1 MSKLKTTDKPESPTP
16 SQVSPSLGE
25 AVKPP
30 TPTPVSAPGPA
41 PQEAGVPGTPVYS
54 CTVPQYMYPAPGHYP
69 QYPGPGHEALL
80 PAPPVSSHSNV
91 KAMPQFLSLPPP
103 PPPPGAGPAYDPQW
117 QFVAP
122 VPPGHGPA
130 PGPGLL
136 YSPVMTPGLW
146 AQPPPQ
152 HPGLYGL
159 PPQQKRKMEDYC
171 SLQPQVTAYPE
182 VDNQTVKRQ
191 KLCGG
196 GN

>member
-16 SQVSPSLGE
+16 SQVSPSLGD
-25 AVKPP
+25 AGKPP
-30 TPTPVSAPGPA
+30 TPTPVTAPCPA
-41 PQEAGVPGTPVYS
+41 PQEAGVAPGPVYS
-54 CTVPQYMYPAPGHYP
+54 CTVPQYMYTAHYP
-69 QYPGPGHEALL
+69 QYPGGHPEALL

-91 KAMPQFLSLPPP
+91 KAAMPQFLSLPPP

-117 QFVAP
+117 QFVAQ

-159 PPQQKRKMEDYC
+159 PPQQKRKMEDYS
-171 SLQPQVTAYPE
+171 SLQHQVTAYPE

>member
-1 MSKLKTTDKPESPTP
+1 MSKQQSTEKPVSPTP
-16 SQVSPSLGE
+16 SQVSPSPGD
-25 AVKPP
+25 AVKPA
-30 TPTPVSAPGPA
+30 TPTPVSAP
-41 PQEAGVPGTPVYS
+41 QEVGVPGPVYS
-54 CTVPQYMYPAPGHYP
+54 STVPQYMYPAHYP

-80 PAPPVSSHSNV
+80 PAPPVSSHSSV

-117 QFVAP
+117 QFVAQ
-122 VPPGHGPA
+122 VPPGHGPT

-152 HPGLYGL
+152 PHGLYGL

-171 SLQPQVTAYPE
+171 SLQPQVSAYQE
-182 VDNQTVKRQ
+182 VDNLTVKRQ

>member
-1 MSKLKTTDKPESPTP
+1 MSKLKPTDKPESPTP

-25 AVKPP
+25 AASPP
-30 TPTPVSAPGPA
+30 APTPVTAPCPA
-41 PQEAGVPGTPVYS
+41 PQEAGVPPGPVYS
-54 CTVPQYMYPAPGHYP
+54 CTVPQYMYPAHYP
-69 QYPGPGHEALL
+69 QYPGGHEALL
-80 PAPPVSSHSNV
+80 PAPPVSSHSSV
-91 KAMPQFLSLPPP
+91 KAAMPQFLSLPPP

-117 QFVAP
+117 QFVAQAP
-122 VPPGHGPA
+122 LGHGPA

-136 YSPVMTPGLW
+136 YSPVMSPGLW

-159 PPQQKRKMEDYC
+159 PPQQKRKMEDYS
-171 SLQPQVTAYPE
+171 SLQHQVTAYPE

>member
-1 MSKLKTTDKPESPTP
+1 MSKLQTTDKPESPTP
-16 SQVSPSLGE
+16 SQVSPSLGD

-91 KAMPQFLSLPPP
+91 KAAMPQYLSLPPP
-103 PPPPGAGPAYDPQW
+103 PPPPGSGPAAYADPTW
-117 QFVAP
+117 PQFVPQAP
-122 VPPGHGPA
+122 

-146 AQPPPQ
+146 TQPPPQ
-152 HPGLYGL
+152 PPGLYGAG
-159 PPQQKRKMEDYC
+159 PPQLKRKMEDYS
-171 SLQPQVTAYPE
+171 SLQPHVSAYPE